1 MGGGLALILFLVFG
15 GIFLGKRQ
23 SDKREH
29 KHARNEYEQ
38 QRANDDD
45 RLSDWLSVVTD
56 RELEISLEDGLYNS
70 DEKLIQ
76 EVRDS
81 WHYYFGIEAPPFYSN
96 DVDKYQSTNKWAYVS
111 NHMIDRVIA
120 LRILMANRGRL
131 TENDAQFGIKF
142 SSTAD
147 TRRLEED
154 KHAINTRFFNAV
166 NSRLKA
172 HGIDKEMYA
181 SADNGSTFR
190 LVEEIYSGV
199 VYWRPM
205 IRTASWNLSQL
216 TLNGKTR

>member
-38 QRANDDD
+38 QRSNDDD
-45 RLSDWLSVVTD
+45 RLSNWLSIVTD
-56 RELEISLEDGLYNS
+56 RELEISLEDGLYNG

-96 DVDKYQSTNKWAYVS
+96 DVDKYQSAKKWAYVS
-111 NHMIDRVIA
+111 NHMIDRIIA

-131 TENDAQFGIKF
+131 TESDAQFGIKF
-142 SSTAD
+142 SSAAD
-147 TRRLEED
+147 TRKLEED
-154 KHAINTRFFNAV
+154 KHTINTRFFNAV
-166 NSRLKA
+166 NSRLKE

-181 SADNGSTFR
+181 SADNGSTFKR
-190 LVEEIYSGV
+190 VED
-199 VYWRPM
+199 VYGGTVCWWPM
-205 IRTASWNLSQL
+205 IRTASWNLSEL
-216 TLNGKTR
+216 TQRERTQ